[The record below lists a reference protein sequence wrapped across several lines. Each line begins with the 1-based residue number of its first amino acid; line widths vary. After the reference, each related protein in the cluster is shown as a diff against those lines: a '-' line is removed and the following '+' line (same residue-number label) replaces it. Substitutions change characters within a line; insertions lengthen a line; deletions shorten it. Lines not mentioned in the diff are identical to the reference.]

1 MFTIY
6 ADDICIYD
14 DTKSSDLELQLVSPK
29 LVLADNSAGTFTAT
43 IPTTNIGYTIIE
55 RLRTTITILRDGE
68 WLWTGRVLSED
79 QDFWNNRKVTC
90 EGVLAYLNDTNQEPA
105 KYEHVTIESFLTSL
119 LNRHNQ
125 HMPMNRRI
133 FIGDV
138 TVVDTEDPL
147 TTYETTY
154 DDTTISCVN
163 NKLLN
168 VFGGHMVIR
177 KGVNDGLF
185 YLDYLS
191 LDEENPGHTN
201 SQQIDFGKN
210 LLDFTRKFEAD
221 NFATVLLPLGAQA
234 DDGQYVTVKKV
245 NDDSEYVESEAV
257 DTYGWITKVVHFDNV
272 AMPWRLMQ
280 KAEEYLSKL
289 QFDSVV
295 IELKAIDLSVLNPN
309 IESFNLLDTVNV
321 VSHPHGMDR
330 EFPITKIDMPLDSPE
345 NVVYTL
351 GGTIQESLTTI
362 EKNSSN
368 KIESKIEGLPETI
381 TEKVIKNNICEEQVN
396 QFPINLGNGTSQVI
410 AAFNISPTENTSI
423 IFHAEVSHHVD
434 TIESTTTVDNMPIY
448 TEHDC
453 EIFATYRINGAVQNY
468 HPVFTEYDGDQTLHL
483 LYHFT
488 ILAGADVQFA
498 CALTVNDA
506 DVTIDAGCV
515 RSYILGDAQIEDGEW
530 GSEMTVSATDTVNGI
545 SLLGMLAGGSLTD
558 SVTTEV

>member
-14 DTKSSDLELQLVSPK
+14 DTRSSDIDLQLVSPK

-43 IPTTNIGYTIIE
+43 IPTTNIGYNSIE
-55 RLRTTITILRDGE
+55 RLTTTLTILRDGE

-79 QDFWNNRKVTC
+79 QDFWNNRKITC

-105 KYEHVTIESFLTSL
+105 VYEHVTIESFLTSL
-119 LNRHNQ
+119 LNMHNQ
-125 HMPMNRRI
+125 YMPMNRRI
-133 FIGDV
+133 FVGNV
-138 TVVDTEDPL
+138 TVTDTEDPL
-147 TTYETTY
+147 TSYETTY
-154 DDTTISCVN
+154 DDTTISCIN

-168 VFGGHMVIR
+168 VFGGHMMIR
-177 KGVNDGLF
+177 KGENDGLF

-234 DDGQYVTVKKV
+234 DDGNYVTVEKV
-245 NDDSEYVESEAV
+245 NSGSKYVQSNAV
-257 DTYGWITKVVHFDNV
+257 YTYGWITKVMHFDNV
-272 AMPWRLMQ
+272 AMPWRLME

-309 IESFNLLDTVNV
+309 IESFKLLDTVNV
-321 VSHPHGMDR
+321 ISYPHGMDR

-362 EKNSSN
+362 QKNATN
-368 KIESKIEGLPETI
+368 KFNDEISGLPDTI
-381 TEKVIKNNICEEQVN
+381 VSKVISSTISEEVTN
-396 QFPINLGNGTSQVI
+396 DNAIVIGDGTNHIISV
-410 AAFNISPTENTSI
+410 FNITPTENSSI
-423 IFHAEVSHHVD
+423 IFQAEVTHETA
-434 TIESTTTVDNMPIY
+434 TIETSATDQSGEVTY
-448 TEHDC
+448 TENDC
-453 EIFATYRINGAVQNY
+453 EMFAAYYINGTEQAY
-468 HPVFTEYDGDQTLHL
+468 HPLITEFDGGYSLHL

-488 ILAGADVQFA
+488 VKANTAVQFIARLFCNGGNISIPVGGIRA
-498 CALTVNDA
+498 CIIGT
-506 DVTIDAGCV
+506 
-515 RSYILGDAQIEDGEW
+515 AQMTEGEW
-530 GSEMTVSATDTVNGI
+530 GEEI
-545 SLLGMLAGGSLTD
+545 SVAASD
-558 SVTTEV
+558 NINNIWS